1 MILLLFANHGIPFQL
16 YVFFY
21 IYEYKSVLL
30 LIRGTFFSTVDTIK
44 KEKKKYW
51 KCAKDGY

>member
-1 MILLLFANHGIPFQL
+1 MLLLLFANHGIPFQQ

-21 IYEYKSVLL
+21 IFEYKSVLL
-30 LIRGTFFSTVDTIK
+30 FISGTFSSTVDTIK